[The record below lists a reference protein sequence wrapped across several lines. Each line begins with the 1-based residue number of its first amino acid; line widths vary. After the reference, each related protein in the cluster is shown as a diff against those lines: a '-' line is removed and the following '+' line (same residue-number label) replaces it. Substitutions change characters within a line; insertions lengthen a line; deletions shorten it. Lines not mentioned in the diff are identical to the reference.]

1 MGKLLT
7 GVAAALLAETI
18 GVSIAA
24 FDDTFLTLLRK
35 GMETHADDLE
45 GVTLRIEDAKNDS
58 GLQLHQIQTF
68 LLDGVDA
75 LIVNPVDTDATVVPT
90 EAAQIAGIPLVY
102 VNRQPINLA
111 DLPPNQVYVGSDEA
125 ESGTLETKEVCRQLL
140 AAGKEAGAGVLVL
153 MGDLFNQATRQRSA
167 DIDEVIASD
176 ECGFMHVIE
185 ARAANWSRSE
195 GEAAMAAWLAAGIAF
210 DAVIANNDEMAL
222 GAIAAMKAAGVDMNS
237 VVVAGIDATG
247 DALAAMRAGDLDVTV
262 FQNAAG
268 QGKGAVDAALGLAR
282 GEPVPREILVPFELV
297 TPANLGSY
305 SG

>member
-7 GVAAALLAETI
+7 GVAAALLVGQGAMAETI
-18 GVSIAA
+18 GVSMAA

-210 DAVIANNDEMAL
+210 DMD
-222 GAIAAMKAAGVDMNS
+222 S